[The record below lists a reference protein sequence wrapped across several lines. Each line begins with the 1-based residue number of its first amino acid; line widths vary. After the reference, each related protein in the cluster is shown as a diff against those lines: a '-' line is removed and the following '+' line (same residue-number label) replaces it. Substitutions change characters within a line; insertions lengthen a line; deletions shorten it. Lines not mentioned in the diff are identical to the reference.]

1 MRPTSFF
8 SLALLGAAAT
18 LVRAQDEPQ
27 LDPSAT
33 CPQQVIDQVIVPCE
47 AQVYKEEAA
56 LPGGACSSTDWPC
69 ICSLQQGLIS
79 CYDLCTGTQPADQ
92 IRFNKQECNGQHGV
106 RNIQNGGD
114 LGYTFGTL
122 TTTLSGFTSTSA
134 PASAATS
141 TAQASATT
149 TSDAS
154 TITSSSLATSVTS
167 ASSTTSRSTNT
178 PSATNTG
185 AAARGAQ
192 TPSRSSIGVAVSF
205 AGLLMGAFMVLA
217 A

>member
-1 MRPTSFF
+1 MRTTSLF

-27 LDPSAT
+27 LDPNAT
-33 CPQQVIDQVIVPCE
+33 CPQDVIDKVIVPCQ

-56 LPGGACSSTDWPC
+56 LPGGACSSSDWSC

-106 RNIQNGGD
+106 RNQQNGGS

-122 TTTLSGFTSTSA
+122 TTTLSGYTSTSV
-134 PASAATS
+134 PASATESA
-141 TAQASATT
+141 AQPGSATT
-149 TSDAS
+149 AS
-154 TITSSSLATSVTS
+154 TITTTTSPAAS
-167 ASSTTSRSTNT
+167 ASNTSTSTSITTTAPSSTG
-178 PSATNTG
+178 TN
-185 AAARGAQ
+185 AAAYGAQ
-192 TPSRSSIGVAVSF
+192 PPSRSSIGAAVSF
-205 AGLLMGAFMVLA
+205 AGLVVGAFMVLA